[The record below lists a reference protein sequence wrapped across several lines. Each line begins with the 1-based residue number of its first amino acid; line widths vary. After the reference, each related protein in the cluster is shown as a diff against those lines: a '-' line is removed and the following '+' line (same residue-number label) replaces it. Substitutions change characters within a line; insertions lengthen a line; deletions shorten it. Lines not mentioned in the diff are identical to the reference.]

1 MLVRLRL
8 SVKERLVE
16 RKSGLRFVELK
27 VAKTYRSGAHGPG
40 QDLIEAEESFGKLLV
55 EIIDFLL
62 ATTYGQFAPGASA
75 ADYADFR
82 DAMEALLA
90 TEYAERVSDQGIRL
104 ERYVLLAVADK
115 SR

>member
-1 MLVRLRL
+1 MLEDAGFVARMLEVRTFI
-8 SVKERLVE
+8 SVFRD
-16 RKSGLRFVELK
+16 
-27 VAKTYRSGAHGPG
+27 VA
-40 QDLIEAEESFGKLLV
+40 Q
-55 EIIDFLL
+55 IIDFLL